1 MVTSPNLYVYKG
13 LNMNQDSNT
22 IALAIL
28 TSRTYDEARSK
39 LGKMSRTK
47 FWKLRQSQ
55 EVKTAIAN
63 LSSQLYEESLAK
75 TMNDVGQH
83 IENLK
88 SLSQGQFQDSQK
100 AFVQLAACK
109 YLLEI
114 AHKGYE
120 LKTLNERIERLENT
134 VNVDILS

>member
-1 MVTSPNLYVYKG
+1 MVTWLHPHSLRQERFK
-13 LNMNQDSNT
+13 MNHDSRT

-28 TSRTYDEARSK
+28 TSGSYDEARTK

-47 FWKLRQSQ
+47 FWQLRQSK
-55 EVKTAIAN
+55 EIKEAISS
-63 LSSQLYEESLAK
+63 LSTQLYEETLAQTMSEMRQSLN
-75 TMNDVGQH
+75 T
-83 IENLK
+83 LK
-88 SLSQGQFQDSQK
+88 ALSTGQFQDSQK

-120 LKTLNERIERLENT
+120 LKALNSRIDRLEHT
-134 VNVDILS
+134 VNALP